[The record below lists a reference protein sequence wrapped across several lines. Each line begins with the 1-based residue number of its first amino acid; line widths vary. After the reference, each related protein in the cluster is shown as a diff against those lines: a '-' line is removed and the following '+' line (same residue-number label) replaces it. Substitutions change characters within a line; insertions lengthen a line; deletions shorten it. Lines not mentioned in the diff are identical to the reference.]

1 MDDVVTT
8 VNELVVPPDEQ
19 TRVLLSSTE
28 HSALMLSTFAVLSE
42 LDKARHWKK
51 NCGEYIHSHQVGLNF
66 EKVSLGTRKAAS
78 ELRNFQDCSGVRRGM
93 HACSMQPCAHV
104 MTAVTT
110 QELCTD
116 ELTLL

>member
-51 NCGEYIHSHQVGLNF
+51 IVVSIFILTKLGLIL
-66 EKVSLGTRKAAS
+66 KK
-78 ELRNFQDCSGVRRGM
+78 
-93 HACSMQPCAHV
+93 
-104 MTAVTT
+104 
-110 QELCTD
+110 
-116 ELTLL
+116 